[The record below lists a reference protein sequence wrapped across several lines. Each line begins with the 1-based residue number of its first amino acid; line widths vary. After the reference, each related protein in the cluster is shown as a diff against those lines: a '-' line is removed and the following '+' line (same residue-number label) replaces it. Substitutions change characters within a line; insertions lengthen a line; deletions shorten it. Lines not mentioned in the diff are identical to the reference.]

1 MRYLLDTHTFLWS
14 IFDPRK
20 LPNKVIKTIEK
31 NENEIFVSTISFWEI
46 SLKYNLGKINLQKVI
61 PDELPYYAAQSGFE
75 IINIDEKIVSSFYR
89 LKKYEHCD
97 PFDRM
102 LIWQAI
108 NEDLIMISKDE
119 MFNEYKKDGLILFW

>member
-1 MRYLLDTHTFLWS
+1 MRYLLDTHTFLWTM
-14 IFDPRK
+14 FDPLK
-20 LPNKVIKTIEK
+20 LPKKVIKTVEK

-46 SLKYNLGKINLQKVI
+46 SLKYNIGKLSLQNVT
-61 PDELPYYAAQSGFE
+61 PDELPFYAAESNFE
-75 IINIDEKIVSSFYR
+75 ILNIDEKIVSSFYK
-89 LKKYEHCD
+89 LKKYGQSD

-108 NEDLIMISKDE
+108 NEDLIIISKDE